1 MADNGKGKNKGS
13 GIDYGQLTVDAL
25 NRYHN
30 SPEFTAR
37 YKKWLL
43 SLHPEC
49 LTPVAKA
56 DLEKMLAEE
65 EEAKAKSSK
74 E

>member
-1 MADNGKGKNKGS
+1 MTDKKKGS

-37 YKKWLL
+37 YKKFLL
-43 SLHPEC
+43 SLPPDC

-56 DLEKMLAEE
+56 DLDKILADEE
-65 EEAKAKSSK
+65 AEAKARSRK

>member
-1 MADNGKGKNKGS
+1 MADKGEDKNKGS
-13 GIDYGQLTVDAL
+13 IDYGQLTVDAL

-43 SLHPEC
+43 QFRYED
-49 LTPVAKA
+49 LTPVAKR
-56 DLEKMLAEE
+56 DLDAMLAEE
-65 EEAKAKSSK
+65 KKAAKAKAIK